1 MGYNARLNPQSQAT
15 GSFASIATNSSSH
28 QVIFSPVGSGQ
39 IVGARFINGATS
51 SVASGTTAASAMN
64 VYVLKNE
71 VASASTASIV
81 ASSRLGVVATLAT
94 ATLAM
99 GTATGTANVQR
110 FVNGDVYVAHIYGG
124 IGNNRNNAGCVV
136 QVDYVYGHSL
146 DGSATP

>member
-1 MGYNARLNPQSQAT
+1 MGYNARLNPQSQTT
-15 GSFASIATNSSSH
+15 GSFASIATNSSAH

-71 VASASTASIV
+71 IASASTASILG
-81 ASSRLGVVATLAT
+81 SRRLPEVATLAT
-94 ATLAM
+94 ATL
-99 GTATGTANVQR
+99 TLNTSTSTNTQR

-124 IGNNRNNAGCVV
+124 AGNNRNNAGCSV
-136 QVDYVYGHSL
+136 QVDYIYGYSL
-146 DGSATP
+146 EGSLTP